1 MKKPLRRLSLVIF
14 VTILGAAFLSNA
26 GTIETVS
33 GLTYEDIEI
42 GTGDVAQLG
51 DMLVIH
57 FSGWIDN
64 NGKKG
69 DRFFSSRDEGD
80 PISFKLGTDKVMEGW
95 NIGVIGMG
103 VGGKRRLL
111 VPPELAYG
119 PEGSGDVI
127 PTNAALIIELELLEV
142 KSKTAIGH

>member
-1 MKKPLRRLSLVIF
+1 MAFVIF
-14 VTILGAAFLSNA
+14 VIILGTAFLSNA
-26 GTIETVS
+26 GTIETAS

-51 DMLVIH
+51 DIVVIH

-69 DRFFSSRDEGD
+69 TRFFSSRDEGN
-80 PISFKLGTDKVMEGW
+80 PISFKVGTDKVMEGW

-103 VGGKRRLL
+103 VGGKRRMV

-119 PEGSGDVI
+119 AEGAGDLI
-127 PTNAALIIELELLEV
+127 PPYATLIIEITLLEI
-142 KSKTAIGH
+142 K

>member
-1 MKKPLRRLSLVIF
+1 MKKPLRRLAFVIF
-14 VTILGAAFLSNA
+14 VIILGTAFLSNA
-26 GTIETVS
+26 GTIETAS

-51 DMLVIH
+51 DIVVIH

-69 DRFFSSRDEGD
+69 TRFFSSRDEGN
-80 PISFKLGTDKVMEGW
+80 PISFKVGTDKVMEGW

-103 VGGKRRLL
+103 VGGKRRMV

-119 PEGSGDVI
+119 VEGAGDLI
-127 PTNAALIIELELLEV
+127 PPYATLIIEITLLEI
-142 KSKTAIGH
+142 K